1 MAFLTG
7 NKKHLI
13 HRISGIEGHVGS
25 LKRMFDEDRECLEIL
40 MQISAIRSAIDR
52 LSHAIFEEF
61 VEATL
66 QNIRTDEERSSAISE
81 IRAAMET
88 LK

>member
-1 MAFLTG
+1 MAFLIG
-7 NKKHLI
+7 NKKQLI

-40 MQISAIRSAIDR
+40 MQISAIRSAIER

-66 QNIRTDEERSSAISE
+66 QNISSDEARSAAISE

-88 LK
+88 MK

>member
-1 MAFLTG
+1 
-7 NKKHLI
+7 
-13 HRISGIEGHVGS
+13 
-25 LKRMFDEDRECLEIL
+25 MFDEDRGCLEIL
-40 MQISAIRSAIDR
+40 MQISAIRSAIER

-66 QNIRTDEERSSAISE
+66 QTIRTDEERSAAIAE